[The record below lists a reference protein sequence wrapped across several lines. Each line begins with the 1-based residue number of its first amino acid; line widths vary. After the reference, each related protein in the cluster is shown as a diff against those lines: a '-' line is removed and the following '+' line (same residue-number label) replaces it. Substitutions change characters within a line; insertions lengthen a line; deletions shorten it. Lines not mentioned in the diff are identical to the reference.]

1 MKKLMFAVPG
11 LVTIAA
17 LSGCGTQT
25 GPFKGSDGTVLTTP
39 TGAEIVVVDARSE
52 SPVLDPLPENAT
64 YAERQARQKQL
75 KTQRVQIL
83 RTDAETTLLIRES
96 VTKSVIAEVRRLIT
110 EKGLEGIKQV
120 VVFVDGRPQVS
131 LETITRLAPKSV
143 EGKTVTMTEGVVVAL
158 RAVIEKDLVAALEQ
172 DGYSRLVDL
181 ISSRIDP
188 VVREAV
194 TAGNFAKAREL
205 IWAAST
211 TGIPFVDAAV
221 RAKAVELMHGL
232 VNPAN
237 WQKLEPEIQKITE
250 AALQA
255 KKYDEGAKELK
266 ELEVSSVVR
275 EYSAFIDKKLEA
287 VKAELVKIGIKEEDM
302 ASIMDAQAAIIAAA
316 ANIVDVCDE
325 YKTLEDARK
334 DSVEVEA
341 RKDPA
346 LADYYKSL
354 DSFHETL
361 VKYNCTAENAD
372 KIVTDLDQNLLALIK
387 LLSTSAK
394 VETTESDGKRALQL
408 GTKSLNT
415 RIHGLVEESIKK
427 LMDAKAADERAALL
441 ARQQAAKAD
450 LEAKVRACVAE
461 GKFEEARELV
471 WNAAITGDAAW
482 DSEMFA
488 FGLTLL
494 RDIVNPADWARI
506 EKEITAKFTE
516 LSTIGKFTEL
526 EAYLSSYP
534 LIRQHTVK
542 LDEQLAR
549 VRAEAEALGASP
561 EKAEAIAKS
570 VCENMVT
577 EAEQLV
583 DHLDEIVAAASDA
596 GGEVD
601 KSKFEKELEIYA
613 VKLAAYHAT
622 DENVT
627 KIVAKLRTELGAL
640 IANPENPRTTRLML
654 GTNAVNDRIK
664 SLTAKL
670 LASIAQT
677 KTAWEDQ
684 EHARLVTDLEKRVR
698 EAVREGRFDDARN
711 AIRDEKLIGRQDL
724 DLSLYELRIGLL
736 DSCVNPAQL
745 DALLAEIDAK
755 IAAFVDAE
763 DYAGALK
770 YIEDYPYVHDQYEQI
785 DAALAA
791 VKAAMLALEIAPN
804 EAEKDAKVR
813 FFASIQELLEKRRES
828 WKPERDLSNVEK
840 ALSEVAKALFEH
852 LNKHP
857 ELIESERRAEYAH
870 ILADIAAL
878 DRTITTWEL
887 NQRLRERLTSFVE
900 NLTKKLAVQNYAKLL
915 SEIDAEVSFDS
926 QIAIAEEA
934 ISRQLGVKCDRASFK
949 VNALLGEYARVFRLV
964 KKTGNVTPE
973 QATTMLLGAAY
984 LDQAQVL
991 KRALELG
998 ADVNGVSARDPRGR
1012 TALALAVDTGHSG
1025 LVAALV
1031 NAGADLSA
1039 TDKDGNA
1046 VIHYAAKSGNISVLR
1061 AIVAGAAVNV
1071 KNACGNTPLA
1081 IAVVRNQP
1089 AVVEFLVHAVAEESR
1104 TAFVDSA
1111 NNEGETAF
1119 NIAAKFGSRDVL
1131 DVLSAAGAT
1140 YSTKDLIIAEKADHV
1155 AVAQWLVNQGLDVNA
1170 EGVMAAACPATQTGR
1185 YLVSEGG
1192 VCAGHACDICKPKH
1206 DDKEGVPAE
1215 TKANCSCKPVPV
1227 DVLLVPQCTK

>member
-11 LVTIAA
+11 LVTLAA

-25 GPFKGSDGTVLTTP
+25 GPFKGSDGEVLTTP
-39 TGAEIVVVDARSE
+39 TGAEIVVVDAKSAAP
-52 SPVLDPLPENAT
+52 SLAPLPENAT
-64 YAERQARQKQL
+64 YKERQAHRKQVE
-75 KTQRVQIL
+75 TQRVQIL
-83 RTDAETTLLIRES
+83 RSDAETTLLIREA
-96 VTKSVIAEVRRLIT
+96 VMKNVIAEIRRLIA
-110 EKGLEGIKQV
+110 EKGLKGINEV
-120 VVFVDGRPQVS
+120 VVFVDGRPQVAS
-131 LETITRLAPKSV
+131 ELIMRMAPKTV
-143 EGKTVTMTEGVVVAL
+143 EGRPVNMTEGVIIAL
-158 RAVIEKDLVAALEQ
+158 RAVIEKGLVEALEK
-172 DGYSRLVDL
+172 DGFPQLVDSIVRL
-181 ISSRIDP
+181 IDP
-188 VVREAV
+188 AVREAV
-194 TAGNFAKAREL
+194 TNGNFAKAREL
-205 IWAAST
+205 IWVAST
-211 TGIPFVDAAV
+211 TGIPFVDKAV

-237 WQKLEPEIQKITE
+237 WQKLEPEIRKITDD
-250 AALQA
+250 ALA
-255 KKYDEGAKELK
+255 SKKYDEGVKSLK

-275 EYSAFIDKKLEA
+275 EYSAFIDKKLAA
-287 VKAELVKIGIKEEDM
+287 VKAELVKIGIKEADM
-302 ASIMDAQAAIIAAA
+302 APIMDAQSAIIAAA

-334 DSVEVEA
+334 ESVEVEA

-354 DSFHETL
+354 DVFHDTL
-361 VKYNCTAENAD
+361 VKHSCTRENAD

-394 VETTESDGKRALQL
+394 VETTESEGKRALQL

-415 RIHGLVEESIKK
+415 RIHALVTESIDK
-427 LMDAKAADERAALL
+427 LLAAKAADERAALL
-441 ARQQAAKAD
+441 ARQQAAKKD

-482 DSEMFA
+482 DNEMFA

-494 RDIVNPADWARI
+494 RDLVNPADWERI
-506 EKEITAKFTE
+506 EKEITDKFAE
-516 LSTIGKFTEL
+516 LSKAGKFAEL
-526 EAYLSSYP
+526 ESYLAGYP

-561 EKAEAIAKS
+561 EKAAAVAQV
-570 VCENMVT
+570 VCQNMVT

-583 DHLDEIVAAASDA
+583 DHLDQIVASASET

-622 DENVT
+622 SENVT
-627 KIVAKLRTELGAL
+627 KIVEKLRTELGEL
-640 IANPENPRTTRLML
+640 ISKPENPQTTRLVL

-664 SLTAKL
+664 ALTAKF

-698 EAVREGRFDDARN
+698 EAVKEGRFDDARN

-724 DLSLYELRIGLL
+724 DLSLYELRVGLL

-755 IAAFVDAE
+755 IADFLKAE

-770 YIEDYPYVHDQYEQI
+770 YIESYPYVHDQYEQI
-785 DAALAA
+785 EAALAA
-791 VKAAMLALEIAPN
+791 VKAAMLALEISPN

-828 WKPERDLSNVEK
+828 WKPERDLSDVEK
-840 ALSEVAKALFEH
+840 ALSEVAKALFDH

-857 ELIESERRAEYAH
+857 ELIESERRSEYAH

-887 NQRLRERLTSFVE
+887 NQRLKERLTSFVE
-900 NLTKKLAVQNYAKLL
+900 SITKKLAVQNYAKRLA
-915 SEIDAEVSFDS
+915 EIDAEVSFDS

-964 KKTGNVTPE
+964 KKTGNVAPE

-984 LDQAQVL
+984 LGQAQVL

-998 ADVNGVSARDPRGR
+998 ADVNGVSTRDPRGR
-1012 TALALAVDTGHSG
+1012 TALALAVDAGHSG

-1031 NAGADLSA
+1031 TAGADLSA
-1039 TDKDGNA
+1039 ADKDGNA
-1046 VIHYAAKSGNISVLR
+1046 IIHYAAKSGNMSVLK
-1061 AIVAGAAVNV
+1061 AIVAGATVNV

-1089 AVVEFLVHAVAEESR
+1089 AVVEFLVNAVAEGDRS
-1104 TAFVDSA
+1104 AFVDSA
-1111 NNEGETAF
+1111 NGEGETAF

-1131 DVLSAAGAT
+1131 DTLASAGAS
-1140 YSTKDLIIAEKADHV
+1140 YSTKDLILAEKSDHV
-1155 AVAQWLVNQGLDVNA
+1155 AIAQWLVNQGLDVNA

-1185 YLVSEGG
+1185 YLIGEGG
-1192 VCAGHACDICKPKH
+1192 VCAGHSCDTCEPKSS
-1206 DDKEGVPAE
+1206 DETAPAE
-1215 TKANCSCKPVPV
+1215 PKAGCSCKPVPV
-1227 DVLLVPQCTK
+1227 DVLLVPQCAK